1 MKKEV
6 EKMKFCQQCGEAL
19 NDNVDF
25 CTKCG
30 QPVRASGTAAQVEN
44 DGSTTNVY
52 INQTAAQPLTQLKT
66 DRSLLKFILLSLI
79 TFGIYS
85 IVWYSSVSTDINLIA
100 SRYDG
105 KKTMHFCL
113 MSFVVAPITFGIGA
127 FVWGHNISARIGN
140 ELSRRGIDY
149 SFGASTYWLWNIL
162 GLLIVVGPFI
172 YLYKL
177 AKAMNLLCEDFNKVG

>member
-1 MKKEV
+1 
-6 EKMKFCQQCGEAL
+6 MKFCQQCGEAL

-30 QPVRASGTAAQVEN
+30 QPVQGNGTAEQATN
-44 DGSTTNVY
+44 DSSATTNVY
-52 INQTAAQPLTQLKT
+52 INQTAAQPLAQLKT
-66 DRSLLKFILLSLI
+66 DRSLLKFILLSLV

-127 FVWGHNISARIGN
+127 FVWGHNISARIGS
-140 ELSRRGIDY
+140 ELSRRGINY
-149 SFGASTYWLWNIL
+149 SFGASTYWLWNVL
-162 GLLIVVGPFI
+162 GLLIGVGPFI

>member
-1 MKKEV
+1 
-6 EKMKFCQQCGEAL
+6 
-19 NDNVDF
+19 
-25 CTKCG
+25 
-30 QPVRASGTAAQVEN
+30 
-44 DGSTTNVY
+44 
-52 INQTAAQPLTQLKT
+52 
-66 DRSLLKFILLSLI
+66 
-79 TFGIYS
+79 
-85 IVWYSSVSTDINLIA
+85 
-100 SRYDG
+100 
-105 KKTMHFCL
+105 

>member
-6 EKMKFCQQCGEAL
+6 EKMKFCQQCGEPL